1 MINKY
6 TIYGNGILINLE
18 ENVRIKKKRFN
29 GKIINDYEVKVKE
42 NTEMEKITKDK
53 KYINFDIR
61 DILEIYLKNNPEEI
75 QNLIIV

>member
-1 MINKY
+1 MDY
-6 TIYGNGILINLE
+6 
-18 ENVRIKKKRFN
+18 
-29 GKIINDYEVKVKE
+29 KIINDYEVKVKE

-61 DILEIYLKNNPEEI
+61 DILEIYLKNHPEEI